1 MSRNTLIRLGGLA
14 VLLVI
19 AVIFPLVITNALY
32 TQFAVLTVIFVAAV
46 VAWNLFSGFSGY
58 ISLGHA
64 VFFGVGAYTVGLLT
78 VHWKVIGGTI
88 FTLLPL
94 GGLAAAV
101 VAVPFGLIALRVRR
115 HTFVVITIAI
125 FFIFQLMAYNFS
137 FTGGN
142 QGVSTP
148 FFLWTAASYNNPF
161 YYVGLILAV
170 FTIVLAWLIRN
181 SRFGLQLLAIR
192 DDEDRARGLGVRAM
206 RVKLTAFVI
215 SGFITGMV
223 GGLWWFFIGQALPE
237 TAFDPTFDLTVA
249 LMAFLGGF
257 GTLAGPVLGA
267 LILEPLQQWD
277 AITFTNGF
285 VAEIALGV
293 VFLLVI
299 LFLPRGI
306 VPTGKELLTKW
317 EAVRARR
324 GQPAP
329 GAAPPARGP
338 GTHPQ
343 DGERPMTALLRTEG
357 VSKSFGGVQALDE
370 AAIEVDE
377 GSIAGLI
384 GPNGSGKT
392 TLFNVITG
400 YERVD
405 SGHVYLGG
413 KEITNA
419 APDKVFAAGIG
430 RTFQLTR
437 VFSRLTVMENM
448 IVAAQH
454 HERGQG
460 RLRNPLARAGGP
472 ATRRRAMEL
481 LEFTGI
487 AGHAGALAE
496 TLSYGQRKLLEM
508 SYVLMADP
516 AIVLLDEPA
525 GGVNPTLITTIADRI
540 RQLNEQGT
548 TFLIVE
554 HNMDFVMGLCD
565 KVTVLDY
572 GSAVVSG
579 PPSVVRTDPK
589 VLDAYLGTAEDD
601 DDIPVG

>member
-1 MSRNTLIRLGGLA
+1 M
-14 VLLVI
+14 
-19 AVIFPLVITNALY
+19 
-32 TQFAVLTVIFVAAV
+32 TV
-46 VAWNLFSGFSGY
+46 
-58 ISLGHA
+58 
-64 VFFGVGAYTVGLLT
+64 
-78 VHWKVIGGTI
+78 
-88 FTLLPL
+88 
-94 GGLAAAV
+94 
-101 VAVPFGLIALRVRR
+101 
-115 HTFVVITIAI
+115 
-125 FFIFQLMAYNFS
+125 
-137 FTGGN
+137 
-142 QGVSTP
+142 
-148 FFLWTAASYNNPF
+148 
-161 YYVGLILAV
+161 
-170 FTIVLAWLIRN
+170 
-181 SRFGLQLLAIR
+181 
-192 DDEDRARGLGVRAM
+192 
-206 RVKLTAFVI
+206 
-215 SGFITGMV
+215 
-223 GGLWWFFIGQALPE
+223 
-237 TAFDPTFDLTVA
+237 
-249 LMAFLGGF
+249 
-257 GTLAGPVLGA
+257 
-267 LILEPLQQWD
+267 
-277 AITFTNGF
+277 
-285 VAEIALGV
+285 
-293 VFLLVI
+293 
-299 LFLPRGI
+299 
-306 VPTGKELLTKW
+306 
-317 EAVRARR
+317 
-324 GQPAP
+324 
-329 GAAPPARGP
+329 
-338 GTHPQ
+338 
-343 DGERPMTALLRTEG
+343 LLRTEG

-370 AAIEVDE
+370 ASIEVDE

-392 TLFNVITG
+392 TLFNVMTG

-405 SGHVYLGG
+405 SGRVYLGG
-413 KEITNA
+413 KDITNA

-448 IVAAQH
+448 IVAAQQ
-454 HERGQG
+454 HERGRG

-496 TLSYGQRKLLEM
+496 TLSYGQRKLLEL
-508 SYVLMADP
+508 SYVLMASP
-516 AIVLLDEPA
+516 SIVLLDEPA